1 MTTFNSLDEVHT
13 AIQGMTTNELTQL
26 IKLAEMEYDANNI
39 TKAQA
44 METIEYALTVLLGK
58 FELPKH

>member
-13 AIQGMTTNELTQL
+13 AIQGMTTDELTQL
-26 IKLAEMEYDANNI
+26 IKLAEKEYNDNII
-39 TKAQA
+39 TKEQA
-44 METIEYALTVLLGK
+44 METIEYALIVLLGK

>member
-13 AIQGMTTNELTQL
+13 AIQGMTNEELTQL

-44 METIEYALTVLLGK
+44 METIEYALTVLLGRVD
-58 FELPKH
+58 LPRH

>member
-1 MTTFNSLDEVHT
+1 MTTFNSLEEVKA
-13 AIQGMTTNELTQL
+13 AIQGMTTDELTQL
-26 IKLAEMEYDANNI
+26 IKLAEKEYNDNNI

>member
-13 AIQGMTTNELTQL
+13 AIQGMTNEELTQL
-26 IKLAEMEYDANNI
+26 IKLAEKEYNDNII
-39 TKAQA
+39 TKEQA
-44 METIEYALTVLLGK
+44 METIEYALIVLLGK